1 VSTFNIKNIIKIFKS
16 AYEDSIG
23 RFRSDIGVE
32 DATIA
37 ELREVQSFMHQYWGC
52 SSTND
57 GSPSDGDWG
66 QKSSKCW
73 QELVLKTRNAI
84 EASMFTKEEVDRF
97 MTETFGSGIMMK
109 VQEGARVGWWLLN
122 GSADQKRTARGRISF
137 ILDGRL
143 MGSDLPDE
151 RYNVTYEQ
159 SGSAGPIPM
168 EAASEGDLQSIY
180 SEYLD
185 RYSSSLDSQVEITF
199 DTQRAKD
206 AISLF
211 ESEYQNFKS
220 WIEAN
225 PKFIRRDF
233 ESVLRGP
240 AIWSNCDTLIKGR
253 RCKIKYDDYKRIAAT
268 FDRNSRNYVLD
279 VFNVY
284 RVNNESQYLNM
295 EAAFNEMFP
304 GLRDTGGIFGSQYL
318 SSNDPMDRFV
328 ELKRG
333 LEAGSLPADILN
345 VWVGGPLD
353 SSVGGDENN
362 AFDILKSSGRKRA
375 LHIMRASVSV

>member
-1 VSTFNIKNIIKIFKS
+1 MSTFNIKNITKIFKS
-16 AYEDSIG
+16 AYEDSVG

-57 GSPSDGDWG
+57 ESPNDGDWG

-73 QELVLKTRNAI
+73 QELVLKIRNAV
-84 EASMFTKEEVDRF
+84 EASMFTEEEVDNF
-97 MTETFGSGIMMK
+97 MTETFNSGVMMR

-122 GSADQKRTARGRISF
+122 GSADQKRIARGKVSF

-151 RYNVTYEQ
+151 RYSVTYEQ
-159 SGSAGPIPM
+159 SGADDLTSL
-168 EAASEGDLQSIY
+168 EAASEDDLQSMY

-185 RYSSSLDSQVEITF
+185 KYNSSLDSQVEIAF
-199 DTQRAKD
+199 DTQQAQD

-220 WIEAN
+220 WIESN
-225 PKFIRRDF
+225 PKFIRGDF
-233 ESVLRGP
+233 EGTLIGP
-240 AIWSNCDTLIKGR
+240 IIWNNCDTLIKGR

-284 RVNNESQYLNM
+284 RLNNESQYLNM

-304 GLRDTGGIFGSQYL
+304 GLRDSGGIFGSQYL
-318 SSNDPMDRFV
+318 SGNDPMDRFT

-333 LEAGSLPADILN
+333 LGAGSLPTDILN
-345 VWVGGPLD
+345 VWVGGPFD

-362 AFDILKSSGRKRA
+362 AFDILKSSGRKRI
-375 LHIMRASVSV
+375 LHMMRASASV